1 MATGEIVTLKR
12 DCEAIE
18 IPSGA
23 RTGLAAGTSLRI
35 LQVLGGAFTVGST
48 SGVRYRIDSEDASAL
63 GLPETTANQ
72 PPPSTPLSEQLIRD
86 QLRTVFDPEIPV
98 NIVDLGLVYRC
109 SIAPMP
115 EAGGHLVRVTMTM
128 TAPGCGMGNVLKSDV
143 EGKLLR
149 LPGVREVRVEIV
161 FDPPWHAGLMSD
173 AAKLQLGLD
182 DMPPSPFPV
191 LS

>member
-1 MATGEIVTLKR
+1 MATGDIVTLKR